1 MKEKLSIPDEL
12 KIFFRQKLNYF
23 LGILVFLPLLT
34 FAQEINIVPYLKSIE
49 QGNEKEVISSLS
61 QLKQDHPNDP
71 SVIFL
76 DAVLTENGKDAEQ
89 KYAVVYEQY
98 PKSNYADAALY
109 RVFSYYY
116 SLGVYNKAESL
127 LNKLKKDYPASP
139 YIKAADR
146 TIPDET
152 LVDARQD
159 AAPAVKQPEPPAPQ
173 TGNYNFTIQAGAFL
187 NIENANN
194 LMEEIK
200 KDGYPAELSTK
211 SVGGSLL
218 NVVTFGRLEREDQ
231 AAPLFEYLKKKF
243 NLNGRIISVN

>member
-1 MKEKLSIPDEL
+1 MNKSKRYPVQRLKSILSMLI
-12 KIFFRQKLNYF
+12 IM
-23 LGILVFLPLLT
+23 LPVIT
-34 FAQEINIVPYLKSIE
+34 FAQEVNIVPYLKSIE
-49 QGNEKEVISSLS
+49 QGNENEVISSLS
-61 QLKQDHPNDP
+61 QLKRDHPSDP

-76 DAVLTENGKDAEQ
+76 DAVLTEDGKDAQQ
-89 KYAVVYEQY
+89 KYEIVYKQY

-116 SLGVYNKAESL
+116 SLGVYNQAESL
-127 LNKLKKDYPASP
+127 LNKLKSDYPSSP
-139 YIKAADR
+139 YIKSADR

-152 LVDARQD
+152 LVDA
-159 AAPAVKQPEPPAPQ
+159 ASPSAPAVKKTETPVPA
-173 TGNYNFTIQAGAFL
+173 TGAYNFTIQAGAFL
-187 NIENANN
+187 NIDNASN

-211 SVGGSLL
+211 SVGGSIL
-218 NVVTFGRLEREDQ
+218 NVVTFGRLEKEED